1 MSASLREK
9 LELPALAAAV
19 LVTLGTMFAVPSWVG
34 SMTEI
39 CRVAAM
45 TAIVV
50 MAIMVACRFLGERGV
65 LIERITAALFLAGM
79 PLVYVI
85 RWLEVSRA
93 DAGTLALVG
102 ELVGVV
108 IFGGLAFVGFRRA
121 PWALVSGIAAHG
133 IAWDAWHTGSRFMF
147 DWYAIGC
154 LACDVGLA
162 SYLALR
168 VPVWREARQED
179 RKLEVLA

>member
-1 MSASLREK
+1 MSSSLREK

-34 SMTEI
+34 SMMEI

-50 MAIMVACRFLGERGV
+50 MGIMVACRFLGERGV

-85 RWLEVSRA
+85 RWLEVSGA
-93 DAGTLALVG
+93 DAGPTALAL
-102 ELVGVV
+102 ELVGVLV
-108 IFGGLAFVGFRRA
+108 YVSLAIVGFRRS
-121 PWALVSGIAAHG
+121 PWVLVGGIAAHG
-133 IAWDAWHTGSRFMF
+133 IAWDAWHVGSRFMF

-168 VPVWREARQED
+168 VPAWRSVIRSDHQMATI
-179 RKLEVLA
+179 